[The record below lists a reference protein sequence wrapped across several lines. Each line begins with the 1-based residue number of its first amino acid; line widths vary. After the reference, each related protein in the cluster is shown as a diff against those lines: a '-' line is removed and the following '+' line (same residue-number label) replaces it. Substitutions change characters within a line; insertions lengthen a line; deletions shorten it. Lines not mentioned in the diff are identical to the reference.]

1 MFRTSRIV
9 LVAGLLSL
17 VAGYA
22 AFTWLQARSAAV
34 PDGITFGNGR
44 LEADQVDIAPKTP
57 GRVVEILAS
66 EGDLVT
72 KGQVLA
78 RMDTDELSAN
88 LDRGKAEVALARETK
103 AEAEAIVL
111 QRESELRLAEH
122 ELVRALT
129 LVEKGHISQAVFDQ
143 RQSSRDVAEAARRA
157 AIAHVAT
164 AESRINAADA
174 EVRRIQSQID
184 DSTLQAPIAGRI
196 LYRLTEPG
204 EVLAAG
210 APILT
215 LLSLENIYM
224 EVFLPADAAGLL
236 ALGTEARI
244 VLDALPDYA
253 IPAHV
258 SFVSPEAQFT
268 PRQVETISE
277 REKLVFRVRVRIPP
291 ERVADRIA
299 HVKTGVRGLAYVRID
314 PSTPWPE
321 ALERRIPDDLFE

>member
-1 MFRTSRIV
+1 MSRTSRIV
-9 LVAGLLSL
+9 LMAALFSAL
-17 VAGYA
+17 AGYA
-22 AFTWLQARSAAV
+22 GFTWFQARISEV
-34 PDGITFGNGR
+34 PDGITVGNGR
-44 LEADQVDIAPKTP
+44 LEADQVDISPKTP
-57 GRVVEILAS
+57 GRVVDILAS
-66 EGDLVT
+66 EGELVA
-72 KGQVLA
+72 KDQVLA
-78 RMDTDELSAN
+78 RIDTDELMAN
-88 LDRGKAEVALARETK
+88 LDRAKAEVALARETRS
-103 AEAEAIVL
+103 EAEAIVL

-122 ELVRALT
+122 DLLRALT

-157 AIAHVAT
+157 ATAHVAT
-164 AESRINAADA
+164 AESQIRAAEA

-184 DSTLQAPIAGRI
+184 DSTLLAPVAGRI
-196 LYRLTEPG
+196 LYRLVEPG

-224 EVFLPADAAGLL
+224 EIFLPAADAGLL
-236 ALGTEARI
+236 AFGTEARI

-268 PRQVETISE
+268 PKQVETISE

-299 HVKTGVRGLAYVRID
+299 HVKTGVRGVAYVRID

-321 ALERRIPDDLFE
+321 ALERRIPEDFFE